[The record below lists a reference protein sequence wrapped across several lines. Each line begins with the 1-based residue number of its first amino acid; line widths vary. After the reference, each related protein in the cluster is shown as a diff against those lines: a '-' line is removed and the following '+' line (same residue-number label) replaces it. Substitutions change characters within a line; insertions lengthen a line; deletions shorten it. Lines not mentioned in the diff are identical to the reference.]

1 MSILIFNGLN
11 RVSPTEA
18 KTEVERGIKKWLHMS
33 NKQSKIILWDFWLKN
48 VIISPRKPRV
58 DDQLFWTFDITDR
71 MPTRRSAWV
80 WTILIFRINESFL
93 ELYNSSAVKFM
104 QRKAQLRHWMT
115 KRMCREYSRAVKTH
129 THVQIL
135 KINDKNWKFFK
146 KYRNFFKFL
155 MKKKLELTCE
165 SFFIH
170 TIM

>member
-1 MSILIFNGLN
+1 M
-11 RVSPTEA
+11 SPTEA

-104 QRKAQLRHWMT
+104 QSQIHAEKSLTKALNDQANVQRIFACSQNAHSCSNT
-115 KRMCREYSRAVKTH
+115 KNKWLE
-129 THVQIL
+129 L
-135 KINDKNWKFFK
+135 KFFQK
-146 KYRNFFKFL
+146 ISKFF
-155 MKKKLELTCE
+155 
-165 SFFIH
+165 
-170 TIM
+170 